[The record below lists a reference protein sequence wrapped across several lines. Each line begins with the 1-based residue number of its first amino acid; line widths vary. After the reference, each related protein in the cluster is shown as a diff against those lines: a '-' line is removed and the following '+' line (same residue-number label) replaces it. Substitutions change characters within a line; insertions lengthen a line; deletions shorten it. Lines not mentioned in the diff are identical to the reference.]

1 MLASVPLSPGSGSD
15 YVYLP
20 LLSAA
25 TLGLLTLML
34 RWIMRP
40 GRRRAARVS
49 DPSQGLLIGVAATTP
64 AEAERLRRL
73 LAEAGV
79 RATSRAVASRRQV
92 LVWPDDVDRAL
103 TLITAAR
110 EHRADRDRPD
120 R

>member
-1 MLASVPLSPGSGSD
+1 MLASVPLSPGSGID
-15 YVYLP
+15 YIYIP
-20 LLSAA
+20 LISALA
-25 TLGLLTLML
+25 VGALALVL

-40 GRRRAARVS
+40 SGRRAARVS

-73 LAEAGV
+73 LVAAGV
-79 RATSRAVASRRQV
+79 RATSRAVATRRQV

-103 TLITAAR
+103 LLIAAAR
-110 EHRADRDRPD
+110 EQRTDQEHPD

>member
-1 MLASVPLSPGSGSD
+1 VLASVPLSPGSGSD
-15 YVYLP
+15 YVYIP
-20 LLSAA
+20 LLS
-25 TLGLLTLML
+25 GLAVALLALVL

-64 AEAERLRRL
+64 VEAERLRRML
-73 LAEAGV
+73 LQAGV
-79 RATSRAVASRRQV
+79 RATSREVATRRQV

-110 EHRADRDRPD
+110 EHRTDRDGPD